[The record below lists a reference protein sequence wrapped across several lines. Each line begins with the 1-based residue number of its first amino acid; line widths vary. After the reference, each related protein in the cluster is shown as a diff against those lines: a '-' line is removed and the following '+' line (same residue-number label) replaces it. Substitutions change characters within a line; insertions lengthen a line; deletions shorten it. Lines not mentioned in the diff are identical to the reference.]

1 MYVVQHTTRVLLL
14 LSAPDSRHRADPYCC
29 QRENGGGSQW
39 GDGDGGNGG
48 CPLLPDRAGRGR
60 QRQRRWA
67 ATSAT
72 AIAAIATAATYA
84 TALSTHIFCSGWIRW
99 ARPLG
104 GCRCRRSRPCRS
116 DRHALLILR
125 RAPKTLGFLVFG
137 LPLPQTT
144 SPSPHRGAR
153 HEPLRG
159 GAGPPSGC
167 HPPTLVY
174 DSKTD
179 LDRAGHQA
187 SQYVI
192 GRKSTRMDDTGR
204 RGSDHSTIHMLRE
217 PPAADGGQRKIDM
230 GRR

>member
-1 MYVVQHTTRVLLL
+1 VPTATRSRGTRTTATETVGGHISNSNSSNRHSSNIRYSTQHSHLLL
-14 LSAPDSRHRADPYCC
+14 WVD
-29 QRENGGGSQW
+29 
-39 GDGDGGNGG
+39 
-48 CPLLPDRAGRGR
+48 
-60 QRQRRWA
+60 
-67 ATSAT
+67 
-72 AIAAIATAATYA
+72 
-84 TALSTHIFCSGWIRW
+84 
-99 ARPLG
+99 PLG
-104 GCRCRRSRPCRS
+104 TTLGGLQVRRSRPCRS